1 MPKFKATILS
11 LYEYQPAFFA
21 PAQLTEADAQLLHRH
36 YRAQVDVQPPSFLN
50 QQRWQLTARGWVG
63 YIPLTAELGIS
74 LQPKTPLAN
83 LFGMLEVAYGLQSF
97 RFLKGLFDA
106 ATLEEFYE
114 RLAHILARRIMERF
128 RKGIYTTYVSQ
139 SEVLPY
145 VRGKIELAPMLRRPW
160 QVDVYC
166 RYEEHT
172 ADVEENQILAW
183 TLQRILHSGLCTEE
197 RALPSVRQAYR
208 LLQQTTTLQPFH
220 AETCVQR
227 VYNRLNSDYYPL
239 HALCHFF
246 LDESGPSHA
255 LGQRRMI
262 PFIVD
267 MARLYERFVAEWL
280 KDALRAHYTVHAQ
293 ERYAIG
299 GAGPHFDIDLL
310 VSDKTSGQVRWVMD
324 TKYRV
329 PETMPNADDI
339 AQVIAYAEAVGADEA
354 VLIYPVPLGRPL
366 DQRVGKIRVR
376 SLTFALAGDLV
387 EAGQTFLAQL

>member
-1 MPKFKATILS
+1 MTKPTVLQ
-11 LYEYQPAFFA
+11 LHEYQPAFFA
-21 PAQLTEADAQLLHRH
+21 PTQLSEADAQLLHRH

-63 YIPLTAELGIS
+63 YIPLTPALGIS
-74 LQPKTPLAN
+74 LQPKVPLAN
-83 LFGMLEVAYGLQSF
+83 LFGMLEVAYSLQSF
-97 RFLKGLFDA
+97 RFLHGLFDA

-114 RLAHILARRIMERF
+114 RLAHILARRIIERF
-128 RKGIYTTYVSQ
+128 RKGIYRSYVPQ
-139 SEVLPY
+139 AEALPY
-145 VRGKIELAPMLRRPW
+145 VRGKLDVAPLLQKPW
-160 QVDVYC
+160 QVAVHC
-166 RYEEHT
+166 QYEEHT
-172 ADVEENQILAW
+172 TDVEENQILAW
-183 TLQRILHSGLCTEE
+183 TLQRILHSGLCTEA

-208 LLQQTTTLQPFH
+208 LLQQTTTLQPFN
-220 AETCVQR
+220 ADACVQR
-227 VYNRLNSDYYPL
+227 LYNRLNSDYYPL

-255 LGQRRMI
+255 LGQRKMI

-280 KDALRAHYTVHAQ
+280 KAALRTRYTVQAQ

-310 VSDKTSGQVRWVMD
+310 ISDKTSGQVRWVMD

-329 PETMPNADDI
+329 PDAMPNADDI
-339 AQVIAYAEAVGADEA
+339 AQVIAYAEAVGAAEA
-354 VLIYPVPLGRPL
+354 ILIYPVPLARPL

-376 SLTFALAGDLV
+376 SLTFALAGDLA
-387 EAGQTFLAQL
+387 EAGEEFLAKL